1 MDEKRLA
8 ELFQYLGLLIDL
20 RNSGYHANA
29 QIAQAL
35 TLIIEEFTN

>member
-1 MDEKRLA
+1 MKNERLT

-35 TLIIEEFTN
+35 TLIIEEFKN

>member
-1 MDEKRLA
+1 MKMSLT

-20 RNSGYHANA
+20 RNSGYHCNA

-35 TLIIEEFTN
+35 TLIVEEITQ